1 MACHCMFLHR
11 TNLAAKALKKTKWN
25 WMKWMFLNGQISV
38 LRCLGLE
45 IIQATMELT
54 KALRIIWDRYLLNHT
69 GEKRSGAKSWYWLL
83 KTLVLHQNKRKKIID
98 SRDAFFSLLTI
109 RSALVAEL
117 INVGDCSV
125 F

>member
-1 MACHCMFLHR
+1 
-11 TNLAAKALKKTKWN
+11 
-25 WMKWMFLNGQISV
+25 MKWMFLNGQISV

-45 IIQATMELT
+45 IIQAIKELT
-54 KALRIIWDRYLLNHT
+54 KALHIIWDRYLLNHT

-83 KTLVLHQNKRKKIID
+83 KTLVLHQNKPKKIID
-98 SRDAFFSLLTI
+98 SRDAFFSFLTI
-109 RSALVAEL
+109 MSALVAES